1 MNKKLFLLPIVG
13 IAAYALSGE
22 SMASGISF
30 TSLFPKG
37 NTAMPSR
44 EQNLSAFLAMIRVA
58 ETGFK
63 NGDERQYRTLF
74 GSTPTSPILFS
85 GFADHPR
92 IAKPFTNNLGQRL
105 YTTAAGAYQA
115 FAISKTPT
123 GMTKVNTW
131 DVVKKRLGLPDFSPA
146 SQDKFAI
153 YLIKEK
159 GAYEDILQGRFFVA
173 VQKLS
178 STWRSLPGGGSDQ
191 PAKKPSDLLAM
202 YQQFGGL
209 A

>member
-1 MNKKLFLLPIVG
+1 MNKLIVIPIVG
-13 IAAYALSGE
+13 IAAYALSGGAG
-22 SMASGISF
+22 ASISF
-30 TSLFPKG
+30 TSIFEREGEKTVPPKQS
-37 NTAMPSR
+37 NMT
-44 EQNLSAFLAMIRVA
+44 AFLAMIRVA
-58 ETGFK
+58 ETGFQ

-74 GSTPTSPILFS
+74 GSTPTAPVLFS

-92 IAKPFTNNLGQRL
+92 IAKPFTNSLGQRL

-115 FAISKTPT
+115 FAISKTPS

-131 DVVKKRLGLPDFSPA
+131 DVVKGRLKLPDFSPA
-146 SQDKFAI
+146 SQDKFAE
-153 YLIKEK
+153 YLIREK
-159 GAYEDILQGRFFVA
+159 GAYDDILNGRFFAA

-191 PAKKPSDLLAM
+191 PAKKPSDLFAL
-202 YQQFGGL
+202 YQQLGGV